1 MAAVKHWQ
9 RRFDQELDIDLLN
22 EKELY
27 DTNEISSMLKK
38 WLTDL
43 PNEMMPYDIQA
54 SLAAELEKDNP
65 DFKSPSQEAPQKL
78 RDALSELPPFNYY
91 LLFAITCHLSL
102 LLSHKDSN
110 KMDLH
115 NLSVCIGPCL
125 KLERWLF
132 NYLVGDWRHCW
143 QGCFTE
149 KHFLEAEKAF
159 ELGVKYEF
167 PPNFPHNLGEHV
179 SRDTSRPNLP
189 SEERA
194 VYSSGSSKPASQYG
208 DARPAPRDA
217 DEPEPRS
224 KKEGKKPETY
234 RPAGYSREQSNGFL
248 GTSTARSLSAVSDPK
263 RPITSDGGKENE
275 DVGIGRDFVKNPRQ
289 ASHSRSK
296 SDIPA
301 TPVLLSSAGDDYPF
315 PMPGHPQA

>member
-1 MAAVKHWQ
+1 
-9 RRFDQELDIDLLN
+9 
-22 EKELY
+22 
-27 DTNEISSMLKK
+27 
-38 WLTDL
+38 
-43 PNEMMPYDIQA
+43 
-54 SLAAELEKDNP
+54 
-65 DFKSPSQEAPQKL
+65 
-78 RDALSELPPFNYY
+78 
-91 LLFAITCHLSL
+91 
-102 LLSHKDSN
+102 
-110 KMDLH
+110 
-115 NLSVCIGPCL
+115 VCIGPCL

-167 PPNFPHNLGEHV
+167 PPNFPHNLGEPV
-179 SRDTSRPNLP
+179 SRDSSRPNLP

-234 RPAGYSREQSNGFL
+234 RPAGSSREQSNGFL
-248 GTSTARSLSAVSDPK
+248 GTSAARSRSAVSDPK

-275 DVGIGRDFVKNPRQ
+275 DVGIGRDFVKNSRQ